1 MCLYE
6 CVYDGDMP
14 KFPKVIRN
22 VRVEPRVWD
31 AAKRAADLNDES
43 VSDVIRRAL
52 NEYVE
57 KNQ

>member
-1 MCLYE
+1 
-6 CVYDGDMP
+6 MP
-14 KFPKVIRN
+14 KLPKVIRN